1 MLDEAVTGESKTSPL
16 SSYFDAA
23 FKASENAAKRG
34 NLSGLTTGFP
44 AIDSATAGMGT
55 SQLWTIGGG
64 TGSGKSSLAL
74 ALARNVVGAGLPD
87 GGTPDVYFASL
98 EMGAIPIVHRLAAMT
113 ANLNLLNAMRGSL
126 TPAEWGQYAEALNV
140 ERAPATFI
148 HMDIRDF
155 LTIAD
160 VRVQLRL
167 IKEKPKAHL
176 GLAIVDYMQL
186 LSPSARSNN
195 REREVAEVV
204 RGLKGIAQEFEIPVV
219 GCSQFSRAANTA
231 QEINLGH
238 LRESGEIEQASDVV
252 ILIVGSDD
260 SAPGVMNMKIGKN
273 RFGPK
278 IGFQLSWNPAC
289 TRFVN
294 LTKREDD
301 PAEAKRT
308 GWAGYDD

>member
-1 MLDEAVTGESKTSPL
+1 MRDADKPPEPHTTPL
-16 SSYFDAA
+16 AHYFDAA

-44 AIDSATAGMGT
+44 AIDSATGGLGT

-74 ALARNVVGAGLPD
+74 ALARNVVGAGLPG

-113 ANLNLLNAMRGSL
+113 SNLCLLNAMRGCL
-126 TPAEWGQYAEALNV
+126 TPAEWGQYAEALNM

-148 HMDIRDF
+148 HMDIRDY

-160 VRVQLRL
+160 VRGQLR
-167 IKEKPKAHL
+167 IVKDKPYAHL

-186 LSPSARSNN
+186 LSPQARSNN
-195 REREVAEVV
+195 REREVSEVV
-204 RGLKGIAQEFEIPVV
+204 RGLKGLAQEFEIPVV

-231 QEINLGH
+231 TDINLGH

-289 TRFVN
+289 TRFGN
-294 LTKREDD
+294 LTKREDA
-301 PAEAKRT
+301 PVEAKRS